1 MRFPLLASAAL
12 LLAGVVNAQ
21 TDVPVMDY
29 YCYNSQGLE
38 LERTVTV
45 NPSKTLYFNQ
55 QGKSIQQ
62 SDNSQEPARSFI
74 EQQIVQQPSVSQDC
88 TGYMMSLGLD
98 SKTLDGTLAQL
109 NFEEGSAELTEKSRY
124 TLYKLLPRLKRST
137 HLIVEGHADFLE
149 VGRQESF
156 ELAAERAKAV
166 VEYLKE
172 REAAPYD
179 LVLMSKGASS
189 PKADSNDLLGRE
201 INRRVELRY

>member
-1 MRFPLLASAAL
+1 MRFSLLASAAVL
-12 LLAGVVNAQ
+12 YASVANAQ
-21 TDVPVMDY
+21 TTSNVMDY
-29 YCYNSQGLE
+29 YCHNQQGLE
-38 LERTVTV
+38 FERTVTV
-45 NPSKTLYFNQ
+45 GQGADLYLSREGDIVQHQASTQDPNLVV
-55 QGKSIQQ
+55 
-62 SDNSQEPARSFI
+62 I
-74 EQQIVQQPSVSQDC
+74 EQQIAQQPGVSQDC
-88 TGYMMSLGLD
+88 AGYMMSLGLD

-149 VGRQESF
+149 AGRKESF

-172 REAAPYD
+172 REAVPYD
-179 LVLMSKGASS
+179 LVLMSKGASA